1 LPPSATSDT
10 QLVKKPSQSAKQ
22 QQQPAMADPAAAGGM
37 QQARRR
43 EPKNRKDPNIIER
56 LQAICSDADPTKL
69 YRNLVKIGQ
78 G

>member
-1 LPPSATSDT
+1 
-10 QLVKKPSQSAKQ
+10 
-22 QQQPAMADPAAAGGM
+22 MADPAAAGGM